1 MITLKNCFI
10 LPGVPKLLRQTFE
23 GLLKSNLLGDAS
35 QHKTTV
41 RECYILSDEIA
52 ITDQLNTLVVKYQDS
67 VVFGSYPQWEHNY
80 YKTKITVESQ
90 QESIVEKVVQ
100 EICETMETVNCDNCP
115 TVDAMQK
122 MALLLKNSQVL
133 IFVYTLYIK
142 FFSLLHTGQIY
153 ELRPIIHSIRIT

>member
-23 GLLKSNLLGDAS
+23 GLLKSNLLGHAS
-35 QHKTTV
+35 EHKTIV
-41 RECYILSDEIA
+41 RECFILSDEIA

-67 VVFGSYPQWEHNY
+67 VIFGSYPQWEHNY

-90 QESIVEKVVQ
+90 QKSIVEKVVQ

-115 TVDAMQK
+115 TDGAMQK
-122 MALLLKNSQVL
+122 MALLLENSQVL
-133 IFVYTLYIK
+133 IFVYL
-142 FFSLLHTGQIY
+142 
-153 ELRPIIHSIRIT
+153 